1 MPRESGPGIRARYPA
16 RRLSVAQGYAEARGI
31 SRGHAEQELSDS
43 RPDGLWA
50 RVHNYIEQCHRAN
63 RPDLAWKKVTAILE
77 RLNNRPAPAYGP
89 KLLRDVATAE
99 AAELQVRQDMLL
111 EGQRDFD
118 AEIRTLD
125 RVILAAST
133 LRESLRAQR
142 ACQ

>member
-1 MPRESGPGIRARYPA
+1 MRETIVSLRDRRHSAP
-16 RRLSVAQGYAEARGI
+16 RLSVAQTYAETRRI
-31 SRGHAEQELSDS
+31 SRGHAEQELSETRADS
-43 RPDGLWA
+43 LFGRLHA
-50 RVHNYIEQCHRAN
+50 YVEACFRAG
-63 RPDLAWKKVTAILE
+63 RQDLLWKKLTPILE
-77 RLNNRPAPAYGP
+77 RVNNRPAPTYGP
-89 KLLRDVATAE
+89 RLLRDVATAE

-142 ACQ
+142 VCR